1 MRNARRSIFSFI
13 NFEGSEQIMTNK
25 VENLQDGA
33 VMSYTEIG
41 KRLGISRQQAQRH
54 AQRGIKKLKSNPI
67 LKGYL
72 DQLPEEVRS
81 WEK

>member
-1 MRNARRSIFSFI
+1 M
-13 NFEGSEQIMTNK
+13 NFEGSEQNMTNK
-25 VENLQDGA
+25 VENLQGGA